1 MIIFSFTRIAALFR
15 KMSTNKKR
23 GRPKQSL
30 ERILHMSKSVHEQDL
45 YDQRIRVMERMKA
58 LWLTGEVP
66 CDETAA
72 CNSFVCPFSESGDR
86 AREIVVC
93 FAGYRPRLCAAA
105 DIDKRG
111 VGTSGRYGYI
121 IGECNAVVQRA
132 SEIRRRVGA
141 LFHASPARVL
151 TDTHSQAFEQGRLRA
166 VIVFDVE
173 LYGG

>member
-1 MIIFSFTRIAALFR
+1 MISCVTSNWKMKMIIFSFTRIAALFR

-111 VGTSGRYGYI
+111 VGTSRRSRRARPSKVAGG
-121 IGECNAVVQRA
+121 CSAVEP
-132 SEIRRRVGA
+132 S
-141 LFHASPARVL
+141 S
-151 TDTHSQAFEQGRLRA
+151 
-166 VIVFDVE
+166 
-173 LYGG
+173 